1 MSASV
6 FERITSP
13 YERNSFG
20 HSYSDDLLTA
30 KSIGDSDF
38 DGCTVRK
45 EIVSYI
51 SQLPKTSQP
60 RKYKASIPQY

>member
-6 FERITSP
+6 LERIINP
-13 YERNSFG
+13 YHRNSFG
-20 HSYSDDLLTA
+20 LSQSDKPLAA

-38 DGCTVRK
+38 DGGTVRK

-51 SQLPKTSQP
+51 SKLPKTSQP